1 MDASTQRVF
10 YYHADACPFGGHFT
24 HPVTKAIPSHG
35 SSSLSSAGGHASS
48 RMGPF
53 RVDDLASYEGVYSEI
68 FGGVNETNDAW
79 TTLVTSVVEGLNL
92 LEVVTADRIVS
103 RLSVTYP
110 REEGYS
116 AKVSFVGAQFEN
128 LRIAGVPVN
137 PVLNLN
143 LLETPGSRFPSKP
156 FTEDETFICKAI
168 DQSKTMIGAKDS
180 PGWVKAR
187 YGWVESEKERGKKGF
202 VPCSLVDHVEGAT
215 TGSSYGHVV
224 HVPGFGNVFLGELFV
239 SQGLFRLIMLRTE
252 MGCAGGGNQSA
263 GGGGSNG
270 SPMP

>member
-24 HPVTKAIPSHG
+24 HPVVKAIPSHG

-53 RVDDLASYEGVYSEI
+53 RLDDLASYEGVYSEI

-79 TTLVTSVVEGLNL
+79 TTLVTSVVEGLNI

-103 RLSVTYP
+103 RLSVSYP
-110 REEGYS
+110 LEGYN
-116 AKVSFVGAQFEN
+116 AKGSFVGAQFEN

-156 FTEDETFICKAI
+156 FTEDKCFLDKAI
-168 DQSKTMIGAKDS
+168 EQSQVMICAKGA
-180 PGWVKAR
+180 PGWLKAR
-187 YGWVESEKERGKKGF
+187 YGWVDSEEERRKKGF
-202 VPCSLVDHVEGAT
+202 VPCSLVKSVEGT
-215 TGSSYGHVV
+215 PDGSSYGHVV
-224 HVPGFGNVFLGELFV
+224 HVPGFGNVFLGDLFV
-239 SQGLFRLIMLRTE
+239 SQGMFQLTMIRTE
-252 MGCAGGGNQSA
+252 MGCAGGGTLGA
-263 GGGGSNG
+263 GGGGANG
-270 SPMP
+270 YPIP

>member
-1 MDASTQRVF
+1 MDASTHRVF
-10 YYHADACPFGGHFT
+10 HYHADACPFGGHFT

-53 RVDDLASYEGVYSEI
+53 RLDDLASYEGVYSEI
-68 FGGVNETNDAW
+68 FGGVNETNDGW

-110 REEGYS
+110 RVGYN
-116 AKVSFVGAQFEN
+116 AKVSFVGAQFDN

-156 FTEDETFICKAI
+156 FTEDKCFLDKAI
-168 DQSKTMIGAKDS
+168 EQSQVMIGAKNS

-187 YGWVESEKERGKKGF
+187 YGWVESEQERREKGF
-202 VPCSLVDHVEGAT
+202 VPCSLVDHVEGAKE
-215 TGSSYGHVV
+215 GSSYGHVI
-224 HVPGFGNVFLGELFV
+224 HVPGFGNVFLGELQV
-239 SQGLFRLIMLRTE
+239 SQGLFRLTMLRTE
-252 MGCAGGGNQSA
+252 MGCAGGGNQA
-263 GGGGSNG
+263 AGGSNSNGSG
-270 SPMP
+270 SP